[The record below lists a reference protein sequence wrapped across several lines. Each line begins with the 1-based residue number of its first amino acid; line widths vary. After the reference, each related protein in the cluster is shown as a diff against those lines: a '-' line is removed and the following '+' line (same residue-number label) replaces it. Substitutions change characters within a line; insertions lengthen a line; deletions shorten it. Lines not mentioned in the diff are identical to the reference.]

1 MSLSEFDRTVPR
13 RPARGRRPPIDH
25 EHLARE
31 SGGNTDRR
39 NNALRRFLLDATDGV
54 DRIKRAD
61 TVETRAEAAG
71 KLAAAAQ
78 SIGAFSV
85 AYIASEIELAK
96 GPVTGRLLALD
107 RSVGEVRAEIAE
119 LLTQ

>member
-1 MSLSEFDRTVPR
+1 MSEIDRTTPR

-31 SGGNTDRR
+31 SSGNTDRR
-39 NNALRRFLLDATDGV
+39 NNALRRFLLDATDCV
-54 DRIKRAD
+54 DRIKRAAS
-61 TVETRAEAAG
+61 VETRAGEARR
-71 KLAAAAQ
+71 LAAAAQ
-78 SIGAFSV
+78 SIGALSV

-119 LLTQ
+119 LLKQ